1 MSKDPGSKSVKVINI
16 QDKLSLFTEY
26 WNPKIVGELNDHK
39 VQVVKLKGE
48 FVWHHHDNEDELF
61 LVLKGQLIIH
71 FRDRNVQINEG
82 EFVIIPHPIEH
93 KPEAPEEVHI
103 LLIEPKNTLN
113 TGNVTTEHTVKDQE
127 SI

>member
-1 MSKDPGSKSVKVINI
+1 MKTDSQEVQVVNI
-16 QDKLSLFTEY
+16 KDKLSLFKEY

-61 LVLKGQLIIH
+61 LVIKGNLIIH
-71 FRDRNVQINEG
+71 FRDRDVHIKEG

-103 LLIEPKNTLN
+103 VLIEPKNTLN
-113 TGNVTTEHTVKDQE
+113 TGNVTDSSLSAKNQE
-127 SI
+127 KI

>member
-1 MSKDPGSKSVKVINI
+1 MNTDSSAVKVVNL
-16 QDKLSLFTEY
+16 QEKLSLFAEH

-61 LVLKGQLIIH
+61 LVLKGHLIIH
-71 FRDRNVQINEG
+71 FKDRDVHVNEG

-113 TGNVTTEHTVKDQE
+113 TGNVTDSKLAAKNQE
-127 SI
+127 AI